1 MKRLL
6 NKPLRSF
13 AIYSLIILLVSIP
26 MYVLVI
32 DYIWL
37 TELDENNWLTLE
49 HTIQK
54 LESKTYS
61 AEEIELMNR
70 LWGELQPG
78 LSIAPIESKA
88 PFPDS
93 IYQVI
98 RPNAFDIDD
107 EEDRFRGLKR
117 HVLINDIPYA
127 LTIETNVEES
137 DETFVAVAVI
147 TLFFFVVLIVGF
159 VVLNRR
165 IAIRAWK
172 PFYETLSR
180 LKSFELSKDQ
190 TLALP
195 VSDILEFHELNQS
208 LQSLIQSN
216 VESYKI
222 QKSFTENASHEL
234 QTPIALV
241 KSKLDMLMQQ
251 KELTQEVSELITSIE
266 APLSRLSRINKN
278 LLVLAKVGSHQYDQV
293 EMVDVEEVLHD
304 SLVLFDDYVS
314 SKELKLSVK
323 PPSTTVRTSIYL
335 VETLLHNLISNAIK
349 YTDTGGQIH
358 IDLTAGVLN
367 LANTG
372 SSPLN
377 DQQMFERFSS
387 LTNQK
392 VSSGLGLAIVKE
404 IVAKYGWSVD
414 YSFDARMHYFIVNF
428 NQPDLS

>member
-180 LKSFELSKDQ
+180 LKS
-190 TLALP
+190 
-195 VSDILEFHELNQS
+195 
-208 LQSLIQSN
+208 LQS
-216 VESYKI
+216 
-222 QKSFTENASHEL
+222 
-234 QTPIALV
+234 
-241 KSKLDMLMQQ
+241 
-251 KELTQEVSELITSIE
+251 
-266 APLSRLSRINKN
+266 
-278 LLVLAKVGSHQYDQV
+278 
-293 EMVDVEEVLHD
+293 
-304 SLVLFDDYVS
+304 
-314 SKELKLSVK
+314 
-323 PPSTTVRTSIYL
+323 
-335 VETLLHNLISNAIK
+335 
-349 YTDTGGQIH
+349 
-358 IDLTAGVLN
+358 
-367 LANTG
+367 
-372 SSPLN
+372 
-377 DQQMFERFSS
+377 
-387 LTNQK
+387 
-392 VSSGLGLAIVKE
+392 
-404 IVAKYGWSVD
+404 
-414 YSFDARMHYFIVNF
+414 
-428 NQPDLS
+428 